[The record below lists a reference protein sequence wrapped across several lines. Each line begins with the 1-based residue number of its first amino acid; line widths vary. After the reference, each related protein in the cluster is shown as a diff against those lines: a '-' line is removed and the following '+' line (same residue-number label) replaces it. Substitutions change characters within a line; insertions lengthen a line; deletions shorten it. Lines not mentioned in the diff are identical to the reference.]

1 MKKKLVVLQEGNKDC
16 GVCCLL
22 SIIRY
27 YNGNISL
34 NKLMEMTKTT
44 KNGTTF
50 YNLSEAASKIGMA
63 SKAYYVDDF
72 NNISVYSCPF
82 ISQVIRNGYTH
93 FVVVYKISKDKL
105 LIMDPALGSLYMSR
119 EKFLNIWTSYIM
131 MFEKVKILPNYK
143 DEKYIN
149 KLLYGL
155 ILNNKKIIVN
165 CLLLT
170 LMFCFLT
177 IGYSV
182 YLKVMIDKVLNQDK
196 YLLIVISLI
205 FFIVILFRSLTNLFR
220 NQMLSYFNMKV
231 DISLFL
237 NSFKRILLLPYNYYK
252 NKTTGEIISRVNDLS
267 YIKQIISQLLTT
279 VFLDIVLLLFS
290 LVCLYF
296 INSKMFVISFF
307 IAILY
312 VIIIFIYP
320 RFIKTKIYESQAEV
334 AKVNSYLVESISGLE
349 TIKGLRC
356 EKMVNDRLESYYTKA
371 QATIFDY
378 NIISN
383 GVLFLKDLIFYV
395 GVLLINYVGCVD
407 IMNGNFTV
415 GSLLTFNTILGYFL
429 NPLQNFIDLADDY
442 VYVRGVFKRANGLYE
457 VKLDDLESKNG
468 LRVEGDISFN
478 NLDFSFNGK
487 DQILKSIKIEFKAK
501 EKILLLGNSGSGK
514 STLLKILYKYYDVSR
529 GMVLVNGIDIND
541 FSISD
546 IRDDIIYVSQN
557 ETLYTGSIKDNILLN
572 RDIDYKDFLDM
583 YCYLEVDNII
593 KDNLLGYDFLLEE
606 NGANI
611 SGGERQRIIL
621 ARALFKKGNIILI
634 DEGLSQMDID
644 LERRVLKRIFSIF
657 KDKMII
663 VVSHRFN
670 NMDLYDKVFKLK
682 DGMVDDCLTRGVI

>member
-1 MKKKLVVLQEGNKDC
+1 MKKKLIVLQEGNKDC

-63 SKAYYVDDF
+63 SKAYYVNDF

-356 EKMVNDRLESYYTKA
+356 EKMVNDRLESFYTKA

-583 YCYLEVDNII
+583 CCYLEVDNII

-682 DGMVDDCLTRGVI
+682 DGMVDDCLTRG

>member
-119 EKFLNIWTSYIM
+119 EKFLNIWTGYIM

-220 NQMLSYFNMKV
+220 NQMLSYFNMRV

-583 YCYLEVDNII
+583 CCYLEVDNII

-682 DGMVDDCLTRGVI
+682 DGMVDDCLTRG

>member
-1 MKKKLVVLQEGNKDC
+1 MKKKLIVLQEGNKDC

-220 NQMLSYFNMKV
+220 NQMLSYFNMRV

-312 VIIIFIYP
+312 MIIIFIYP

-349 TIKGLRC
+349 TIKGLKC

-583 YCYLEVDNII
+583 CCYLEVDNII

-682 DGMVDDCLTRGVI
+682 DGMVDDCLTRG

>member
-383 GVLFLKDLIFYV
+383 GVLYLKDLIFYV

-468 LRVEGDISFN
+468 LRVEGDIIFN

-583 YCYLEVDNII
+583 CCYLEVDNII

-621 ARALFKKGNIILI
+621 ARALFKKGNVILI

-682 DGMVDDCLTRGVI
+682 DGMVDDCLTRG

>member
-119 EKFLNIWTSYIM
+119 EKFLNIWTGYIM

-220 NQMLSYFNMKV
+220 NQMLSYFNMRV

-312 VIIIFIYP
+312 MIIIFIYP

-442 VYVRGVFKRANGLYE
+442 VYVKGVFKRANGLYE

-583 YCYLEVDNII
+583 CCYLEVDNII

-621 ARALFKKGNIILI
+621 ARALFKKGNVILI

-682 DGMVDDCLTRGVI
+682 DGMVDDCLTRG

>member
-119 EKFLNIWTSYIM
+119 EKFLNIWTGYIM

-378 NIISN
+378 NIISH

-583 YCYLEVDNII
+583 CCYLEVDNII

-682 DGMVDDCLTRGVI
+682 DGMVDDCLTRG

>member
-442 VYVRGVFKRANGLYE
+442 VYVKGVFKRANGLYE

-468 LRVEGDISFN
+468 LRVEGDIIFN
-478 NLDFSFNGK
+478 NLNFSFNGK
-487 DQILKSIKIEFKAK
+487 DQILKNIKIEFKAK

-583 YCYLEVDNII
+583 CCYLEVDNII

-682 DGMVDDCLTRGVI
+682 DGMVDDCLTRG

>member
-1 MKKKLVVLQEGNKDC
+1 MKKKLIVLQEGNKDC

-383 GVLFLKDLIFYV
+383 GVLYLKDLIFYV

-407 IMNGNFTV
+407 VMNGNFTV

-442 VYVRGVFKRANGLYE
+442 VYVKGVFKRANGLYE

-468 LRVEGDISFN
+468 LRVEGDIIFN
-478 NLDFSFNGK
+478 NLNFSFNGK
-487 DQILKSIKIEFKAK
+487 DQILKNIKIEFKAK

-514 STLLKILYKYYDVSR
+514 STLLKIMYKYYDVSR

-583 YCYLEVDNII
+583 CCYLEVDNII

-682 DGMVDDCLTRGVI
+682 DGMVDDCLTRG

>member
-1 MKKKLVVLQEGNKDC
+1 MKKKLIVLQEGNKDC

-119 EKFLNIWTSYIM
+119 EKFLNIWTGYIM

-312 VIIIFIYP
+312 MIIIFIYP

-383 GVLFLKDLIFYV
+383 GVLFLKDFIFYV

-442 VYVRGVFKRANGLYE
+442 VYVKGVFKRANGLYE

-583 YCYLEVDNII
+583 CCYLEVDNII

-621 ARALFKKGNIILI
+621 ARALFKKGNVILI

-682 DGMVDDCLTRGVI
+682 DGMVDDCLTRG

>member
-205 FFIVILFRSLTNLFR
+205 FFVVILFRSLTNLFR

-312 VIIIFIYP
+312 MIIIFIYP

-583 YCYLEVDNII
+583 CCYLEVDNII

-621 ARALFKKGNIILI
+621 ARALFKKGNVILI

-682 DGMVDDCLTRGVI
+682 DGMVDDCLTRG

>member
-119 EKFLNIWTSYIM
+119 EKFLNIWTGYIM

-356 EKMVNDRLESYYTKA
+356 EKMVNDRLESFYTKA

-442 VYVRGVFKRANGLYE
+442 VYVKGVFKRANGLYE

-583 YCYLEVDNII
+583 CCYLEVDNII

-621 ARALFKKGNIILI
+621 ARALFKKGNVILI

-682 DGMVDDCLTRGVI
+682 DGMVDDCLTRG

>member
-1 MKKKLVVLQEGNKDC
+1 MKKKLIVLQEGNKDC

-383 GVLFLKDLIFYV
+383 GVLYLKDLIFYV

-583 YCYLEVDNII
+583 CCYLEVDNII

-682 DGMVDDCLTRGVI
+682 DGMVDDCLTRG

>member
-1 MKKKLVVLQEGNKDC
+1 MKKKLIVLQEGNKDC

-119 EKFLNIWTSYIM
+119 EKFLNIWTGYIM

-383 GVLFLKDLIFYV
+383 GVLYLKDLIFYV

-468 LRVEGDISFN
+468 LRVEGDIIFN

-583 YCYLEVDNII
+583 CCYLEVDNII

-682 DGMVDDCLTRGVI
+682 DGMVDDCLTRG

>member
-312 VIIIFIYP
+312 MIIIFIYP

-442 VYVRGVFKRANGLYE
+442 VYVKGVFKRANGLYE

-583 YCYLEVDNII
+583 CCYLEVDNII

-682 DGMVDDCLTRGVI
+682 DGMVDDCLTRG

>member
-72 NNISVYSCPF
+72 NNINVYSCPF

-395 GVLLINYVGCVD
+395 GILLINYVGCVD

-583 YCYLEVDNII
+583 CCYLEVDNII

-682 DGMVDDCLTRGVI
+682 DGMVDDCLTRG

>member
-312 VIIIFIYP
+312 MIIIFIYP

-442 VYVRGVFKRANGLYE
+442 VYVKGVFKRANGLYE

-583 YCYLEVDNII
+583 CCYLEVDNII

-621 ARALFKKGNIILI
+621 ARALFKKGNVILI

-682 DGMVDDCLTRGVI
+682 DGMVDDCLTRG

>member
-356 EKMVNDRLESYYTKA
+356 EKMVNDRLESFYTKA

-383 GVLFLKDLIFYV
+383 GVLFLKDFIFYV

-407 IMNGNFTV
+407 VMNGNFTV

-442 VYVRGVFKRANGLYE
+442 VYVKGVFKRANGLYE

-583 YCYLEVDNII
+583 CCYLEVDNII

-621 ARALFKKGNIILI
+621 ARALFKKGNVILI

-682 DGMVDDCLTRGVI
+682 DGMVDDCLTRG

>member
-1 MKKKLVVLQEGNKDC
+1 MKKKLIVLQEGNKDC

-119 EKFLNIWTSYIM
+119 EKFLNIWTGYIM

-583 YCYLEVDNII
+583 CCYLEVDNII

-621 ARALFKKGNIILI
+621 ARALFKKGNVILI

-682 DGMVDDCLTRGVI
+682 DGMVDDCLTRG

>member
-237 NSFKRILLLPYNYYK
+237 NSFKRILLLPFNYYK

-356 EKMVNDRLESYYTKA
+356 EKMVNDRLESFYTKA

-468 LRVEGDISFN
+468 LRVEGDIIFN
-478 NLDFSFNGK
+478 NLNFSFNGK

-583 YCYLEVDNII
+583 CCYLEVDNII

-621 ARALFKKGNIILI
+621 ARALFKKGNVILI

-682 DGMVDDCLTRGVI
+682 DGMVDDCLTRG

>member
-312 VIIIFIYP
+312 MIIIFIYP

-583 YCYLEVDNII
+583 CCYLEVDNII

-682 DGMVDDCLTRGVI
+682 DGMVDDCLTRG

>member
-105 LIMDPALGSLYMSR
+105 LIMDPALGSLYMSK
-119 EKFLNIWTSYIM
+119 EKFLNIWTGYIM

-356 EKMVNDRLESYYTKA
+356 EKMVNDRLESFYTKA

-383 GVLFLKDLIFYV
+383 GVLFLKDFIFYV

-583 YCYLEVDNII
+583 CCYLEVDNII

-682 DGMVDDCLTRGVI
+682 DGMVDDCLTRG

>member
-1 MKKKLVVLQEGNKDC
+1 MKKKLIVLQEGNKDC

-119 EKFLNIWTSYIM
+119 EKFLNIWTGYIM

-220 NQMLSYFNMKV
+220 NQMLSYFNMRV

-442 VYVRGVFKRANGLYE
+442 VYVKGVFKRANGLYE

-583 YCYLEVDNII
+583 CCYLEVDNII

-682 DGMVDDCLTRGVI
+682 DGMVDDCLTRG

>member
-1 MKKKLVVLQEGNKDC
+1 MKKKLIVLQEGNKDC

-119 EKFLNIWTSYIM
+119 EKFLNIWTGYIM

-312 VIIIFIYP
+312 MIIIFIYP

-356 EKMVNDRLESYYTKA
+356 EKMVDDRLESFYTKA

-383 GVLFLKDLIFYV
+383 GVLYLKDLIFYV

-583 YCYLEVDNII
+583 CCYLEVDNII

-682 DGMVDDCLTRGVI
+682 DGMVDDCLTRG

>member
-487 DQILKSIKIEFKAK
+487 DQMLKSIKIEFKAK

-583 YCYLEVDNII
+583 CCYLEVDNII

-682 DGMVDDCLTRGVI
+682 DGMVDDCLTRG

>member
-583 YCYLEVDNII
+583 CCYLEVDNII

-682 DGMVDDCLTRGVI
+682 DGMVDDCLTRG

>member
-119 EKFLNIWTSYIM
+119 EKFLNIWTGYIM

-155 ILNNKKIIVN
+155 IINNKKIIVN

-468 LRVEGDISFN
+468 LRVEGDIIFN
-478 NLDFSFNGK
+478 NLNFSFNGK
-487 DQILKSIKIEFKAK
+487 DQILKNIKIEFKAK

-514 STLLKILYKYYDVSR
+514 STLLKIMYKYYDVSR

-583 YCYLEVDNII
+583 CCYLEVDNII

-682 DGMVDDCLTRGVI
+682 DGMVDDCLTRG

>member
-119 EKFLNIWTSYIM
+119 EKFLNIWTGYIM

-468 LRVEGDISFN
+468 LRVEGDILFN

-583 YCYLEVDNII
+583 CCYLEVDNII

-682 DGMVDDCLTRGVI
+682 DGMVDDCLTRG

>member
-119 EKFLNIWTSYIM
+119 EKFLNIWTGYIM

-220 NQMLSYFNMKV
+220 NQMLSYFNMRV

-312 VIIIFIYP
+312 MIIIFIYP

-356 EKMVNDRLESYYTKA
+356 EKMVNDRLESFYTKA

-442 VYVRGVFKRANGLYE
+442 VYVKGVFKRANGLYE

-468 LRVEGDISFN
+468 LRVEGDILFN

-583 YCYLEVDNII
+583 CCYLEVDNII

-682 DGMVDDCLTRGVI
+682 DGMVDDCLTRG

>member
-50 YNLSEAASKIGMA
+50 YNLSEVASKIGMA

-119 EKFLNIWTSYIM
+119 EKFLNIWTGYIM

-356 EKMVNDRLESYYTKA
+356 EKMVNDRLESFYTKA

-383 GVLFLKDLIFYV
+383 GVLFLKDFIFYV

-407 IMNGNFTV
+407 VMNGNFTV

-442 VYVRGVFKRANGLYE
+442 VYVKGVFKRANGLYE

-468 LRVEGDISFN
+468 LRVEGDIIFD
-478 NLDFSFNGK
+478 NLNFSFNEK
-487 DQILKSIKIEFKAK
+487 DQILKNIKIEFKAK

-514 STLLKILYKYYDVSR
+514 STLLKIMYKYYDVSR

-583 YCYLEVDNII
+583 CCYLEVDNII

-621 ARALFKKGNIILI
+621 ARALFKKGNVILI

-682 DGMVDDCLTRGVI
+682 DGMVDDCLTRG

>member
-177 IGYSV
+177 LGYSV

-220 NQMLSYFNMKV
+220 NQMLSYFNMRV

-442 VYVRGVFKRANGLYE
+442 VYVKGVFKRANGLYE

-468 LRVEGDISFN
+468 LRVEGDILFN

-583 YCYLEVDNII
+583 CCYLEVDNII

-682 DGMVDDCLTRGVI
+682 DGMVDDCLTRG

>member
-119 EKFLNIWTSYIM
+119 EKFLNIWTGYIM

-442 VYVRGVFKRANGLYE
+442 VYVKGVFKRANGLYE

-583 YCYLEVDNII
+583 CCYLEVDNII

-621 ARALFKKGNIILI
+621 ARALFKKGNVILI

-682 DGMVDDCLTRGVI
+682 DGMVDDCLTRG

>member
-119 EKFLNIWTSYIM
+119 EKFLNIWTGYIM

-468 LRVEGDISFN
+468 LRVEGDILFN

-583 YCYLEVDNII
+583 CCYLEVDNII

-621 ARALFKKGNIILI
+621 ARALFKKGNVILI

-682 DGMVDDCLTRGVI
+682 DGMVDDCLTRG

>member
-1 MKKKLVVLQEGNKDC
+1 MKKKLIVLQEGNKDC

-119 EKFLNIWTSYIM
+119 EKFLNIWTGYIM

-356 EKMVNDRLESYYTKA
+356 EKMVNDRLESFYTKA

-557 ETLYTGSIKDNILLN
+557 ETLYTGSIKDNIFLN

-583 YCYLEVDNII
+583 CSYLEVDNII

-682 DGMVDDCLTRGVI
+682 DGMVDDCLTRG

>member
-119 EKFLNIWTSYIM
+119 EKFLNIWTGYIM

-356 EKMVNDRLESYYTKA
+356 EKMVNDRLESFYTKA

-383 GVLFLKDLIFYV
+383 GVLFLKDFIFYV

-583 YCYLEVDNII
+583 CCYLEVDNII

-682 DGMVDDCLTRGVI
+682 DGMVDDCLTRG

>member
-1 MKKKLVVLQEGNKDC
+1 MKKKLIVLQEGNKDC

-119 EKFLNIWTSYIM
+119 EKFLNIWTGYIM

-220 NQMLSYFNMKV
+220 NQMLSYFNMRV

-312 VIIIFIYP
+312 MIIIFIYP

-583 YCYLEVDNII
+583 CCYLEVDNII

-682 DGMVDDCLTRGVI
+682 DGMVDDCLTRG

>member
-119 EKFLNIWTSYIM
+119 EKFLNIWTGYIM

-356 EKMVNDRLESYYTKA
+356 EKMVNDRLESFYTKA

-383 GVLFLKDLIFYV
+383 GVLFLKDFIFYV

-407 IMNGNFTV
+407 VMNGNFTV
-415 GSLLTFNTILGYFL
+415 GCLLTFNTILGYFL

-442 VYVRGVFKRANGLYE
+442 VYVKGVFKRANGLYE

-468 LRVEGDISFN
+468 LRVEGDIIFN
-478 NLDFSFNGK
+478 NLNFSFNGK
-487 DQILKSIKIEFKAK
+487 EQILKNIKIEFKAK

-514 STLLKILYKYYDVSR
+514 STLLKIMYKYYDVSR

-583 YCYLEVDNII
+583 CCYLEVDNII

-621 ARALFKKGNIILI
+621 ARALFKKGNVILI

-682 DGMVDDCLTRGVI
+682 DGMVDDCLTRG

>member
-119 EKFLNIWTSYIM
+119 EKFLNIWTGYIM

-395 GVLLINYVGCVD
+395 GILLINYVGCVD

-468 LRVEGDISFN
+468 LRVEGDILFN

-583 YCYLEVDNII
+583 CCYLEVDNII

-682 DGMVDDCLTRGVI
+682 DGMVDDCLTRG

>member
-220 NQMLSYFNMKV
+220 NQMLSYFNMRV

-442 VYVRGVFKRANGLYE
+442 VYVKGVFKRANGLYE

-583 YCYLEVDNII
+583 CCYLEVDNII

-682 DGMVDDCLTRGVI
+682 DGMVDDCLTRG

>member
-63 SKAYYVDDF
+63 SKAYYVNDF

-312 VIIIFIYP
+312 MIIIFIYP

-583 YCYLEVDNII
+583 CCYLEVDNII

-682 DGMVDDCLTRGVI
+682 DGMVDDCLTRG

>member
-383 GVLFLKDLIFYV
+383 GVLYLKDLIFYV

-583 YCYLEVDNII
+583 CCYLEVDNII

-621 ARALFKKGNIILI
+621 ARALFKKGNVILI

-682 DGMVDDCLTRGVI
+682 DGMVDDCLTRG